1 MVVRRSAD
9 DSGRMRRPMVDMGC
23 RLGMCACVKV
33 RMTLCG
39 VDFRVAEDL
48 ALEPAMGLADIPE
61 ASRWPSH
68 EPQSSTT
75 EQPNQYR
82 LDIPGL

>member
-1 MVVRRSAD
+1 
-9 DSGRMRRPMVDMGC
+9 
-23 RLGMCACVKV
+23 MCACVKV

-48 ALEPAMGLADIPE
+48 ALEPAMSLADIPE

-68 EPQSSTT
+68 EASIV
-75 EQPNQYR
+75 NH
-82 LDIPGL
+82 